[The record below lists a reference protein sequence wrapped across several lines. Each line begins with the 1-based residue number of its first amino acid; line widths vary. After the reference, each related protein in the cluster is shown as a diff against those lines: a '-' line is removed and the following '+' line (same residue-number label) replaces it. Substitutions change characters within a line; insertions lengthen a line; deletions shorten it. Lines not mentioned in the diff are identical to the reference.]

1 MILAIILLLV
11 GVTLLFVGIYLDN
24 KTLFGDE
31 YWGMIFSGI
40 GLTIVSATFLMPVS
54 TMIYD
59 NLVEP
64 EKHFVVDK
72 QTEIFSI
79 GNEVGVE
86 GSFVLGSGHIE
97 SEMYYFYY
105 VKGESGGIVIN
116 KVKADCVEIIEHDSD
131 KAYIIE
137 GYMDYDNPNYFWTEG
152 NSHLFSTEY
161 VRIMVPEGTIKYS
174 YNIQLG

>member
-1 MILAIILLLV
+1 MILAIILFVV
-11 GVTLLFVGIYLDN
+11 GIIVMFVGGYLDD
-24 KTLFGDE
+24 KDLFE
-31 YWGMIFSGI
+31 SYFWVVVIGM
-40 GLTIVSATFLMPVS
+40 LTTILSALVVMPIS
-54 TMIYD
+54 TYCYD
-59 NLVEP
+59 TLVEP
-64 EKHFVVDK
+64 EKTFVEYEK
-72 QTEIFSI
+72 TEIFSI

-116 KVKADCVEIIEHDSD
+116 KIKADYVEIIEHDSD
-131 KAYIIE
+131 KAYIVK
-137 GYMDYDNPNYFWTEG
+137 GYMDYDDPNYFWTEG
-152 NSHLFSTEY
+152 NSHLFLTEY

>member
-1 MILAIILLLV
+1 MILAIILFVL
-11 GVTLLFVGIYLDN
+11 GITLLFVGIHLDN
-24 KTLFGDE
+24 KSLFGDE
-31 YWGMIFSGI
+31 YWGMVFFGM
-40 GLTIVSATFLMPVS
+40 GLTVASATLVMPVS

-64 EKHFVVDK
+64 EKHFVVDE

-116 KVKADCVEIIEHDSD
+116 KVKADFE
-131 KAYIIE
+131 
-137 GYMDYDNPNYFWTEG
+137 N
-152 NSHLFSTEY
+152 L
-161 VRIMVPEGTIKYS
+161 IK
-174 YNIQLG
+174 